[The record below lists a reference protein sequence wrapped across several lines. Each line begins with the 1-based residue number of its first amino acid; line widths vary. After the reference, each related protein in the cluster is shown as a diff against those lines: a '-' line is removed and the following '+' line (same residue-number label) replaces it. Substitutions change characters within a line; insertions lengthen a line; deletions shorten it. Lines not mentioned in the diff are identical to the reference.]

1 MLCARGAQI
10 FLDAHNMGISQIG
23 LNLEAAKATIE
34 KSLKKKEIKQEA
46 GANSAGGIDL
56 TTPMK
61 AATLMEHLGAS
72 IMATVIQVHHNDL

>member
-1 MLCARGAQI
+1 MTR
-10 FLDAHNMGISQIG
+10 
-23 LNLEAAKATIE
+23 
-34 KSLKKKEIKQEA
+34 SLKTGLKLENFRL
-46 GANSAGGIDL
+46 NSAGGIDL